1 MRRNEPVTRQ
11 EHLVAPGSHLITT
24 TDLDSLITAVNKD
37 FVDISGFNEEELIG
51 QPHNMIRHPDM
62 PEAAFASLWQTIQG
76 GGSWKGLVKNRC
88 KNGDFYWVDA
98 FVTPIKKD
106 GVTLEY
112 QSVRVEPTRAQ
123 VARAEAAYAAWRKG
137 HLPRRYQATAL
148 PLNWKIALS
157 FLMLSVAVMASAPF
171 LGWVAVSLAQLALTF
186 LFVVTMVAVWPQV
199 KLASQAR
206 EGVHPVMPYLYTGR
220 RGDSAWLE
228 YDRMKRDSTMR
239 AIAARMHVNVTMM
252 GSSKD
257 KTMECISHSMQHI
270 ASQRSDIASM
280 IQAFDELEVSVKRV
294 SELSSVTHS
303 ATQSARE
310 ASQTSDGRMQQMTEA
325 IVALT
330 KQLESASGGI
340 EILANKS
347 VDINRV
353 LDVITDI
360 AEQTNLLALNAAI
373 EAARAGEAGRGFA
386 VVADEVRGLAQRTRT
401 STQEIGAIIGDLRDT
416 TEAVVTTIQS
426 GSAASTRALS
436 MTTDAQSSL
445 QDVLRQIETIE
456 QHAQEVASATEQQ
469 AALSVQ
475 VKQQGGNLSTLGEH
489 SVSRSESACEE
500 SDRLARAVERA
511 QLLAGHFLVMLT
523 GSVKSR
529 RNV

>member
-11 EHLVAPGSHLITT
+11 EQLVSPGSHLITT
-24 TDLDSLITAVNKD
+24 TDLNSYITAVNED
-37 FVDISGFNEEELIG
+37 FVSISGFTEEELIG
-51 QPHNMIRHPDM
+51 QPHNLIRHPDM
-62 PEAAFASLWQTIQG
+62 PEAAFANLWQTIQN

-88 KNGDFYWVDA
+88 KNGDHYWVDA
-98 FVTPIKKD
+98 FVTPIQKD
-106 GVTLEY
+106 GTTLEY
-112 QSVRVEPTRAQ
+112 QSVRVQPTRAQ
-123 VARAEAAYAAWRKG
+123 VARAEKVYAAWRKG
-137 HLPRRYQATAL
+137 NLPQRYQATAL
-148 PLNWKIALS
+148 PLHWKISLTYMVICTVMALS
-157 FLMLSVAVMASAPF
+157 TMLV
-171 LGWVAVSLAQLALTF
+171 GWLAASLAVLAMTL
-186 LFVVTMVAVWPQV
+186 LFTVTLIAVWPQV
-199 KLASQAR
+199 RLASQAR
-206 EGVHPVMPYLYTGR
+206 DGVHPVMPYLYTGR

-228 YDRMKRDSTMR
+228 YDRLKRDSTMR
-239 AIAARMHVNVTMM
+239 AIAARMNVNVSMM
-252 GSSKD
+252 GHSKD

-280 IQAFDELEVSVKRV
+280 IQAFDELEVSIKRV

-330 KQLESASGGI
+330 EQLESASDGI
-340 EILANKS
+340 EVLANKS

-401 STQEIGAIIGDLRDT
+401 STQEIGAIIGDLRET
-416 TEAVVTTIQS
+416 TDAVVTTIQ
-426 GSAASTRALS
+426 GGRTASTRALS

-445 QDVLRQIETIE
+445 QDVLQQIETIE

-475 VKQQGGNLSTLGEH
+475 VKQQGGNLNTLGEH

-511 QLLAGHFLVMLT
+511 QLLAGHFLTMLT
-523 GSVKSR
+523 GSVQSR
-529 RNV
+529 RNS